1 MAKIIKEFKE
11 FAVKGSVIDLAV
23 GVVIGASFAKIT
35 SSLVSD
41 IIMPPLGMVVD
52 EVDFSELVIVLREAT
67 EETSAVTINYG
78 NFINTFV
85 EFLIIS
91 FVIFIVV
98 KQINK
103 LKRKEEKKPAQPKED
118 TILLREIR
126 DSLKKKPIK

>member
-1 MAKIIKEFKE
+1 
-11 FAVKGSVIDLAV
+11 
-23 GVVIGASFAKIT
+23 
-35 SSLVSD
+35 
-41 IIMPPLGMVVD
+41 MPPLGMVVD

-103 LKRKEEKKPAQPKED
+103 LKRKEEKKPTQPKEE

-126 DSLKKKPIK
+126 DSLKEKK